1 VTLATVPCPLCAATV
16 FRPVYP
22 GTIRV
27 DDQSDPVMYFS
38 SSRGS
43 AGYLPVVRCTG
54 CGLMMENPRDD
65 EATLGRTYAKVTD
78 GSYEREEENR
88 IRSAREHLALVTE
101 YAPPSG
107 RLLDVGCSTGIFAGV
122 AQARG
127 WEVVG
132 VDPSTWAIARA
143 RARCPGAVFESH
155 LLHELRFHPDRFD
168 VITLWDVLE
177 HVSSP
182 VELLQRLKVWLV
194 PGGWL
199 FLSLPNADSMAAR
212 LMGKRWVLLLRE
224 HLWYF
229 APPTIGR
236 LLAGVGF
243 SLVHHRPK
251 RVRFSL
257 TTIAS
262 RLGQYPG
269 AAGALANRLSRLPV
283 LERVSARFPIGE
295 MYVVARMVDHVPKA
309 AAQRG
314 VPGRPAS
321 ERTPSS

>member
-1 VTLATVPCPLCAATV
+1 VTLALVPCPLCAATV
-16 FRPVYP
+16 FCPVYP
-22 GTIRV
+22 GTIPL
-27 DDQSDPVMYFS
+27 DDPSDPVVYFS

-43 AGYLPVVRCTG
+43 AGYLPVVRCTR

-65 EATLGRTYAKVTD
+65 DATLVRTYAKVAD
-78 GSYEREEENR
+78 RSYEREDENR
-88 IRSAREHLALVTE
+88 MRSAREHLALVTA
-101 YAPPSG
+101 YVAPPG
-107 RLLDVGCSTGIFAGV
+107 RLLDVGCSSGIFAGV

-143 RARCPGAVFESH
+143 RARCPGAVFESRP
-155 LLHELRFHPDRFD
+155 LHELRFSPDRFD

-177 HVSSP
+177 HVSAP
-182 VELLQRLKVWLV
+182 VELLQRLKGWLV

-212 LMGKRWVLLLRE
+212 LMGKRWILLLRE

-229 APPTIGR
+229 APSTIGR
-236 LLAGVGF
+236 LLAEVGF
-243 SLVHHRPK
+243 SLINHRSK

-257 TTIAS
+257 ATIAS

-269 AAGALANRLSRLPV
+269 AAGALANRLSRFSI
-283 LERVSARFPIGE
+283 LERVSVRFPIGE
-295 MYVVARMVDHVPKA
+295 MYVVARMGDDVPKTGA
-309 AAQRG
+309 
-314 VPGRPAS
+314 PPARS
-321 ERTPSS
+321 TPARE